1 MSPEFDL
8 SDPDAAGFCPSC
20 GSGYTPRVTRC
31 APCGVALVLRGQIEA
46 GPAEPEPPDLNDS
59 GESTIAL
66 CQFDEPA
73 KASVLGLELEQA
85 GVPYWMRPAPFDPV
99 LDLTEVAKRI
109 IEFRVP
115 AKYIEEARS
124 ALARVE
130 EQAGGQPTDDGD
142 AED

>member
-1 MSPEFDL
+1 MSPAFDL

-31 APCGVALVLRGQIEA
+31 AQCGVALVLRGQIEA
-46 GPAEPEPPDLNDS
+46 GPAEPEPPDLNDD

-66 CQFDEPA
+66 CQFAEPA

-85 GVPYWMRPAPFDPV
+85 GVPYWTRPAPFDPV
-99 LDLTEVAKRI
+99 LDLAGAPKGF
-109 IEFRVP
+109 EFRVP

-124 ALARVE
+124 ALARVD
-130 EQAGGQPTDDGD
+130 EQARGQPMDDG
-142 AED
+142 